1 MLTYHTKKGGKY
13 MKETGYPSIDKKHL
27 DGTKFIERHPIIPS
41 ISLSNAMDLTNIN
54 KQNDYII
61 DCLDLRVKYKEL
73 KEDAKIISQ
82 AFSELGVKNK
92 DIICI
97 STPNLYQ
104 SVVCF
109 KAANRIGAT
118 VTFLNS
124 HAPIE
129 ETEKYLNIYNSTL
142 FITSN
147 TNIEYNNHII
157 KNTKVKNIITIDP
170 NLINKKDFNDLNATI
185 GYNNLLEYHNLD
197 AVARFYNNK
206 FVNTIHS
213 GKNDSLILYTS
224 GSTGEP
230 KSLLFTNE
238 NILSACIYYKNSA
251 RLPKVTE
258 NNRRWM
264 GVVPFMYPY
273 GFIASTLAPI
283 LAGRESIICPDV
295 SSKNISYYY
304 DKKPNL
310 IFGSPA
316 FLELTKRNIKE
327 NQDLS
332 SLNMFVSGGDFLSVE
347 QSKSGI
353 EFFDKHNAKV
363 DICNSSG
370 NGEICGCAT
379 NAMNIDY
386 RPETVGKLAIGPKF
400 IIINPETKEEVKYG
414 EKGVLCVAGKH
425 VFKGYYNNEELTKET
440 MIDINGEK
448 YYITG
453 NYGYVDNDSY
463 FHMIGRSSRFYIMSS
478 LNKVYCEHVQNILS
492 NVDVVDSCAVVPK
505 PDDELLYTSKA
516 YVVLKEGIEESE
528 FLKKYIIDKCKKPV
542 VNEKTKETDVL
553 QPYEVPTSVTFIK
566 KLPRNEADKV
576 DYEYLKENA
585 KKEYE
590 NEKRLAKKRLK

>member
-1 MLTYHTKKGGKY
+1 
-13 MKETGYPSIDKKHL
+13 MKETGFLSIDKKHL
-27 DGTKFIERHPIIPS
+27 EETKFFERHPIIPN
-41 ISLSNAMDLTNIN
+41 ISLSRALDLCNL
-54 KQNDYII
+54 KRNDEYMI
-61 DCLDLRVKYKEL
+61 DCLDLQVKYKEI
-73 KEDAKIISQ
+73 KEDAKILSK
-82 AFSELGVKNK
+82 AFTELGIKSK

-104 SVVCF
+104 SFVCF

-124 HAPIE
+124 HAQIE
-129 ETEKYLNIYNSTL
+129 ETEKYLNMYSSPL
-142 FITSN
+142 FIT
-147 TNIEYNNHII
+147 TNKDIEYNNHII
-157 KNTKVKNIITIDP
+157 KNTKVQNIITIDP
-170 NLINKKDFNDLNATI
+170 ILINKRNFNNENLLV
-185 GYNNLLEYHNLD
+185 GYNNILNYHDLNN
-197 AVARFYNNK
+197 VAKFYDKK
-206 FVNTIHS
+206 FINTIYS
-213 GKNDSLILYTS
+213 GKQDSLILYTS

-251 RLPKVTE
+251 RLSKFM
-258 NNRRWM
+258 NDDCRWM

-283 LAGRESIICPDV
+283 LAGKEAIMCPDIN
-295 SSKNISYYY
+295 SKNISYYY
-304 DKKPNL
+304 NKKPNL

-316 FLELTKRNIKE
+316 FLELSKRNIKE

-353 EFFDKHNAKV
+353 EFFKKHNAKV

-379 NAMNIDY
+379 NAMNVDY

-400 IIINPETKEEVKYG
+400 IVINPETKEEVKYG

-425 VFKGYYNNEELTKET
+425 VFKGYYNDLKLTQEV
-440 MIDINGEK
+440 MIDIKKNK

-453 NYGYVDNDSY
+453 NYGYVDKDSY

-478 LNKVYCEHVQNILS
+478 LNKVYCEHVQKILS
-492 NVDVVDSCAVVPK
+492 NIDVIDSCAVVPK
-505 PDDELLYTSKA
+505 PDDDLLYTSKA
-516 YVVLKEGIEESE
+516 YVVLKGNLKKEE
-528 FLKKYIIDKCKKPV
+528 FLKEYIINESKKPMT
-542 VNEKTKETDVL
+542 NEKTKEIDIL
-553 QPYEVPTSVTFIK
+553 QPYEVPTSITFIDE
-566 KLPRNEADKV
+566 LPRNEADKV
-576 DYEYLKENA
+576 DYEYLKKQAE
-585 KKEYE
+585 KEYE
-590 NEKRLAKKRLK
+590 QEKGNKLTKIR